1 MSTLPPIAGVTTPLK
16 PAPPEAP
23 LHAQLAGVSEVLA
36 VVAHPDDESFGL
48 GGVLAA
54 LAATGGRVRVLCL
67 THGEASTLGAAADL
81 AQTRAGE
88 LACATSQLDVAEALL
103 DDWPD
108 GHLAEQDPA
117 ALVVRIEEQARSA
130 DALVVF
136 EPSGITGHPDHQ
148 TATLLASRVADEE
161 GLLLIEWGVPEPV
174 AAQLRQEFGV
184 PLAGLGLGDGLLVS
198 TPVDRSRQ
206 WAAIGCHTSQHPD
219 NPLLARRLEL
229 SGEREWLRLRPAP
242 FQSRLVGFVRR
253 VGPLVV
259 PHATAA
265 QRREVLDRLVGFAA
279 AGGLPDDLLS
289 PNPAGEYTVHC
300 LHDDPAGWTLAAV
313 VTDGRRCTPPHDHAS
328 WGAAATLDGVERN
341 LSFRGSCPD
350 QVDLLNDQLVPVGGG
365 YLFAAGDIHQACD
378 ATGGSTVSL
387 HLLATGGPHAQQR
400 CHEPERQPR
409 QQSP

>member
-1 MSTLPPIAGVTTPLK
+1 MAGVTTPAIPVPSAL
-16 PAPPEAP
+16 P
-23 LHAQLAGVSEVLA
+23 LLAHLAGVSEVLA

-54 LAATGGRVRVLCL
+54 LASTGRRVRVLCL

-88 LACATSQLDVAEALL
+88 LACATSELDVAEALL

-108 GHLAEQDPA
+108 GQLAEQDPE
-117 ALVVRIEEQARSA
+117 ALVARIEEQARSA
-130 DALVVF
+130 DALVAF

-148 TATLLASRVADEE
+148 VATRLATRVADEQ
-161 GLLLIEWGVPEPV
+161 GLLLVEWGVPEPV
-174 AAQLRQEFGV
+174 AAQLRQEFNI
-184 PLAGLGLGDGLLVS
+184 PLAGLQPGDGVLVS

-206 WAAIGCHTSQHPD
+206 WAAIGCHSSQHPD

-229 SGEREWLRLRPAP
+229 TGPREWLRLRPARYRA
-242 FQSRLVGFVRR
+242 RLARFVRR

-259 PHATAA
+259 PDASAA
-265 QRREVLDRLVGFAA
+265 QRREVLGRLVGFAA
-279 AGGLPDDLLS
+279 AGGLPDDVLR
-289 PNPAGEYTVHC
+289 PDADGQYAVHC

-313 VTDGRRCTPPHDHAS
+313 VTDGARCTPPHDHTS

-350 QVDLLNDQLVPVGGG
+350 QLDLLDDQLAPVGGG
-365 YLFAAGDIHQACD
+365 YLFAGGDIHQACD

-387 HLLATGGPHAQQR
+387 HLLAAGGPHAQQR
-400 CHEPERQPR
+400 CHEPERRP
-409 QQSP
+409 PGV